1 MLIKDKSRIKIKSKV
16 DLLKII
22 IILIIKFL
30 CRYILTESATDK
42 RVKISSLSN
51 RLYLNAPEVNDLR
64 NQGMHQ
70 TMLATLDKKNV
81 LGK

>member
-1 MLIKDKSRIKIKSKV
+1 M
-16 DLLKII
+16 
-22 IILIIKFL
+22 

-81 LGK
+81 LGI